1 MCSDVFPTPRGEG
14 VVRTRPTDQSGAGSA
29 PVVDQAPESPEAVGA
44 QGGPREGAE
53 RSAAAGGSRFALRN
67 WRVSWRLI
75 ALIAIPTV
83 TAMAF
88 GLLRIQEAMKS
99 AASDQRVEQM
109 ANLGS
114 AVTHLAFAM
123 EDERDGLAGYI
134 ATQRPHSVKTQTGAP
149 TPTLNADY

>member
-1 MCSDVFPTPRGEG
+1 MCSDVFPTPRDEG

-44 QGGPREGAE
+44 QGGPKEDAQRGA
-53 RSAAAGGSRFALRN
+53 SARGSRFALRN

-88 GLLRIQEAMKS
+88 GLVRIDEAMKS
-99 AASDQRVEQM
+99 AASDQRVEQL
-109 ANLGS
+109 ANLGN

-134 ATQRPHSVKTQTGAP
+134 AANRHVSLRAGTAP
-149 TPTLNADY
+149 TANLNND

>member
-1 MCSDVFPTPRGEG
+1 MCSEDFPTPRGEG

-53 RSAAAGGSRFALRN
+53 RSAAARGSRFALRN

-88 GLLRIQEAMKS
+88 GLVRIQEAMKR
-99 AASDQRVEQM
+99 AASDQRGAEL

-114 AVTHLAFAM
+114 AVPRPACAM
-123 EDERDGLAGYI
+123 EDEGGGLG
-134 ATQRPHSVKTQTGAP
+134 
-149 TPTLNADY
+149 